1 MDKRNKLWRREQQ
14 NRVFKARMVYHAA
27 CGCGI
32 KKADGNWNRH
42 PHWFELGEMDAD
54 LQKNRNAMQLLVVPR
69 REV

>member
-32 KKADGNWNRH
+32 KKADGK
-42 PHWFELGEMDAD
+42 GEMDAD